1 MKEMEARQRTDPM
14 FKSIQKNITDMF
26 KSTAKES
33 TLTTE
38 AESTTKQKSAVKKR
52 VL

>member
-1 MKEMEARQRTDPM
+1 MREMEARQRTDPM

-26 KSTAKES
+26 KNTAKES
-33 TLTTE
+33 ITLND
-38 AESTTKQKSAVKKR
+38 SDNTTKEKSAVKKR

>member
-33 TLTTE
+33 TFTE
-38 AESTTKQKSAVKKR
+38 AESTTK
-52 VL
+52 